1 MSTRISSSPVRN
13 YIQSNGFVMVS
24 NLLIDFQEELGITE
38 SELMFIIRIMRLKHK
53 HSIHDREIDPNVCAK
68 TIQRKRSSLRAKG
81 CLNFC
86 VIKSQDPDTGQF
98 KTEGVSYDLSPLEE
112 KLQALSDR
120 MRERKER
127 EINKEIVEEGL
138 IIEDGDDSPIEKY
151 RRDFKEY
158 YGVDYV
164 VSKYEADKYNA
175 LSDEDKEC
183 IGKIFDYCGDRE
195 LFGEITPRLS
205 LFFKTKFRFDGL
217 RKYCGKMKKIEEEND
232 ELPSWAHEF
241 VMPDFSEQIET
252 IYNSYN
258 VEPYNKKFHDVIE
271 DVVKRRMD
279 EKTFALP
286 RTAWDTINEAYEKW
300 VGGERC

>member
-1 MSTRISSSPVRN
+1 MSTKISPSPVRN

-68 TIQRKRSSLRAKG
+68 TIQRKRTSLRAKG

-86 VIKSQDPDTGQF
+86 VIKSQDPDTGLF
-98 KTEGVSYDLSPLEE
+98 RTEGVSYDLSPLEE

-120 MRERKER
+120 MRERKEK

-138 IIEDGDDSPIEKY
+138 IIEGGEDSPIEKY
-151 RRDFKEY
+151 RRDYKEY

-164 VSKYEADKYNA
+164 VSKYEAEKYNA
-175 LSDEDKEC
+175 LSDDDKEC
-183 IGKIFDYCGDRE
+183 VGKIFDYCGDKG

-205 LFFKTKFRFDGL
+205 LFFKTRFRFDGL
-217 RKYCGKMKKIEEEND
+217 RKYCGKIKAREEDD

-241 VMPDFSEQIET
+241 VMPDFTKQIEEV
-252 IYNSYN
+252 YNSYGLT
-258 VEPYNKKFHDVIE
+258 EYNKYFHNEVEQI
-271 DVVKRRMD
+271 VKARMN
-279 EKTFALP
+279 EKTFELP
-286 RTAWDTINEAYEKW
+286 KSSWEYLDKIYDELT
-300 VGGERC
+300 GGKEC